1 MKAHACNE
9 ILLRSLKMSIDF
21 ILSLEQTNTRFWT
34 REENF
39 LVVDLDMKI
48 KIRTN
53 KFNHQ
58 DTDKTTSRDIYYF
71 LDECDGSKKISLL
84 LSQMS
89 DQFCVKNR
97 VILVNLC
104 NVVQIMLYLFLM

>member
-1 MKAHACNE
+1 MT
-9 ILLRSLKMSIDF
+9 S
-21 ILSLEQTNTRFWT
+21 FWVWN
-34 REENF
+34 RQIPGSGQGKKNC